1 MEYKYLGSTG
11 ILVSQL
17 GFGTMTFGNEADENI
32 SRELFGVCRDAGI
45 NLFDCANVYGRDGEA
60 TSEKILGKLI
70 KDCREEIIITSKVG
84 AQKNGGLSRRS
95 IMSEVEK
102 SLKNLGTDRIDIY
115 FIHKMDVHTPLEET
129 LRAFDD
135 LQRQGKILHP
145 AISNA
150 AAWQVE
156 KALGISLRERFSPI
170 ACIQPMYN
178 LVKRQAEVEILP
190 MAETEHLGVL
200 TYSPLAAGLLTGKY
214 AHSKGHEVGRIGT
227 NSMYSRRYQD
237 PQYFQT
243 ADKFVA
249 FAHDYGFD
257 PVALAVAWVMTHP
270 AVTAPLIGARNIEQ
284 LKASLAAVDI
294 EMNEELRKEVSKL
307 SNEPQPAT
315 DRSEELL

>member
-1 MEYKYLGSTG
+1 MEYKYLGNTG

-32 SRELFGVCRDAGI
+32 SRDLFNVCRDAGI
-45 NLFDCANVYGRDGEA
+45 NLFDCANVYGRDGDG
-60 TSEKILGKLI
+60 TSEKILGKFI
-70 KDCREEIIITSKVG
+70 RDCREEIIITSKVG

-150 AAWQVE
+150 AAWQTE
-156 KALGISLRERFSPI
+156 KALGISLKEGFSPI
-170 ACIQPMYN
+170 ACVQPMYN

-214 AHSKGHEVGRIGT
+214 AHAKGREVGRLGT
-227 NSMYSRRYQD
+227 NSMYARRYWD
-237 PQYFQT
+237 PQYFLT
-243 ADKFVA
+243 ADKFVG
-249 FAHDYGFD
+249 FAHDHGLD
-257 PVALAVAWVMTHP
+257 PVAFAVTWVMSHP
-270 AVTAPLIGARNIEQ
+270 AVTAPLVGARNIEQ

-307 SNEPQPAT
+307 SIEPQPAT